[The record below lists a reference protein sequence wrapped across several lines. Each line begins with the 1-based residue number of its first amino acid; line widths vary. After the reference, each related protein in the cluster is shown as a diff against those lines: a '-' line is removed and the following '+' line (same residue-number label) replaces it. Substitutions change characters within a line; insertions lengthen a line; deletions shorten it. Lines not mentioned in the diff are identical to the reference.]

1 MDTNRVFTGAAKGTV
16 FIPAAGV
23 VLALDQ
29 LGKSHVTKLLEAG
42 AREPIIEDV
51 LAWTHVPSM
60 GGALGFFHGWL
71 PGSQLIGFAMLAL
84 AAACLI
90 TIFYR
95 GLAPGEQGSAAAL
108 GAILGGIASQAI
120 DRLRYGTGL
129 DFLHVGPISSNT
141 VPDFNVADI
150 AIVLGVVT
158 LIIELLANEM
168 AARAAER
175 PRV

>member
-1 MDTNRVFTGAAKGTV
+1 MMGTKRAV
-16 FIPAAGV
+16 FIPAAAV
-23 VLALDQ
+23 ALTLDQ
-29 LGKSHVTKLLEAG
+29 LGKLHVTRLLEAG
-42 AREPIIEDV
+42 ARQPIIENV

-60 GGALGFFHGWL
+60 GGAFGFFHDWL
-71 PGSQLIGFAMLAL
+71 PGSQLVGFALLAL
-84 AAACLI
+84 AAACIVLF
-90 TIFYR
+90 FYR

-108 GAILGGIASQAI
+108 GSILGGIASQTA

-141 VPDFNVADI
+141 LPDFNVADI

-158 LIIELLANEM
+158 LIIELLASEM

-175 PRV
+175 PRI